1 MGNAFSDNSQNSN
14 IGHRARKMLNVRPGS
29 NHTDHQTIKFSRG
42 DLVNTV
48 SSLDLNSVFEQHGGS
63 KNIDLHNIPSRNRYE
78 DYATTKTM
86 KPFAGGSRGVIG
98 AVSSSNGDLS
108 AIKNMIMGT
117 QTGGGSCGKPDTAT
131 PSASKSVGCGC
142 ETNEV
147 LQNGGKLDLA
157 SLLVLQNN
165 LSAAST
171 SYNPLNSMTPL
182 HGGNFDLTSESSSL
196 NILTDSAI
204 MAGGANNSRRM
215 FSVTSPFTETHNGLT
230 ATSPFNQSQMN
241 QLGGGLLSSTSYSE
255 NNGFSATSTFNQSQ
269 NNQFGGVFSAT
280 STFNENQDNQFGG
293 ALSTTSSMPINYDN
307 LIGGKNKKAKAKIV
321 RRSSASSSTNSTS
334 ISSLS
339 RSTKSSNP
347 SSSTIMNDMD
357 DSSESTAS
365 ESESNEDDIIARAL
379 KSDHHENVMRR
390 DLSRL
395 SSDKHA
401 NKEKKHSKKSS
412 DSSSSTMTIS
422 GSTST
427 NSTSKSGSS
436 SATSISSSET
446 PNEAIAKVGMARFN
460 NILLT
465 SPNNDTV
472 SDSLINAKQFY
483 SSDHGD
489 LYSSSSNFLRNNIN
503 KNRLR

>member
-1 MGNAFSDNSQNSN
+1 MGNTFSDNSQNSN

-63 KNIDLHNIPSRNRYE
+63 KNIDLHNIPSRNRYD
-78 DYATTKTM
+78 DYTTTTKI
-86 KPFAGGSRGVIG
+86 KHLAGGSRGVIG

-108 AIKNMIMGT
+108 IIKNMIMGT
-117 QTGGGSCGKPDTAT
+117 QAGGSYGNSNTVNTQK
-131 PSASKSVGCGC
+131 SANCGC

-147 LQNGGKLDLA
+147 LQDGGKLDLA
-157 SLLVLQNN
+157 SLLLLQNN
-165 LSAAST
+165 LNSAST

-182 HGGNFDLTSESSSL
+182 HGGSLDLTSDSSTL
-196 NILTDSAI
+196 NILTDSPI
-204 MAGGANNSRRM
+204 MAGGANNNSRRM
-215 FSVTSPFTETHNGLT
+215 FSATSPFTETHNGLT

-241 QLGGGLLSSTSYSE
+241 QYGGGLLSSTSYSDNQNFSATSTFNQS
-255 NNGFSATSTFNQSQ
+255 NNQFGGALSATSTFNQSQ
-269 NNQFGGVFSAT
+269 NNQFGGALSAT
-280 STFNENQDNQFGG
+280 ST
-293 ALSTTSSMPINYDN
+293 MPINYDN
-307 LIGGKNKKAKAKIV
+307 LIGGKNKNKKEKSKAKIV
-321 RRSSASSSTNSTS
+321 KRSSASSSSTKSTS
-334 ISSLS
+334 ISSIS
-339 RSTKSSNP
+339 RTSNP
-347 SSSTIMNDMD
+347 SSTTIMNDMD

-365 ESESNEDDIIARAL
+365 ESESNEGDIIARAL
-379 KSDHHENVMRR
+379 KSDHHENEIRR

-395 SSDKHA
+395 TSDKDTKKQ
-401 NKEKKHSKKSS
+401 NKQGKKSS
-412 DSSSSTMTIS
+412 DSSSSTMS

-427 NSTSKSGSS
+427 NETSKSGSS
-436 SATSISSSET
+436 SATTLSSSET

>member
-1 MGNAFSDNSQNSN
+1 MGNTFSDNSQNSN
-14 IGHRARKMLNVRPGS
+14 IGRRARKMLNVRPGS

-63 KNIDLHNIPSRNRYE
+63 KKIDLHNIPSRNRYD
-78 DYATTKTM
+78 DYGTTKTM

-117 QTGGGSCGKPDTAT
+117 QNGGSCGNPGTPALPDTR
-131 PSASKSVGCGC
+131 SAGCGC

-147 LQNGGKLDLA
+147 LQEGGKLDLA
-157 SLLVLQNN
+157 SLLLLQNN
-165 LSAAST
+165 LSEAST

-182 HGGNFDLTSESSSL
+182 HGGNLDLNSESEL
-196 NILTDSAI
+196 NILANSPI
-204 MAGGANNSRRM
+204 MMGGSNNDARRM

-241 QLGGGLLSSTSYSE
+241 QFGGGILSTTSYSDNE
-255 NNGFSATSTFNQSQ
+255 AFSATSAFNQSQ
-269 NNQFGGVFSAT
+269 MNQFGGGLSTTSAL
-280 STFNENQDNQFGG
+280 NQTQMGG
-293 ALSTTSSMPINYDN
+293 ALSATSNMPINYDM
-307 LIGGKNKKAKAKIV
+307 LIGGKNKNKNKKATIV
-321 RRSSASSSTNSTS
+321 KRSSASSSSTKSTS
-334 ISSLS
+334 ISSIT
-339 RSTKSSNP
+339 RSSNP

-357 DSSESTAS
+357 DSSESTES

-379 KSDHHENVMRR
+379 KSDHHENVIRR

-395 SSDKHA
+395 SSDKHV

-412 DSSSSTMTIS
+412 DSSSSSTITAS
-422 GSTST
+422 ASTST
-427 NSTSKSGSS
+427 NDTSKSGST
-436 SATSISSSET
+436 SATTISSSET

-489 LYSSSSNFLRNNIN
+489 LYSSPSNFLRNRIN
-503 KNRLR
+503 QNRLR

>member
-48 SSLDLNSVFEQHGGS
+48 SALDLNSVFEQHGGS
-63 KNIDLHNIPSRNRYE
+63 KNIDLHNIPSRNRYD
-78 DYATTKTM
+78 DYTTTTKI
-86 KPFAGGSRGVIG
+86 KHLAGGSRGVIG
-98 AVSSSNGDLS
+98 AMSSSNGDLS
-108 AIKNMIMGT
+108 IIKNMIMGT
-117 QTGGGSCGKPDTAT
+117 QAGGGSCGKPDTVIPVPA
-131 PSASKSVGCGC
+131 PNSVGCGC
-142 ETNEV
+142 ETNGV
-147 LQNGGKLDLA
+147 LQDGGKLDLA
-157 SLLVLQNN
+157 SLLLLQNS
-165 LSAAST
+165 LSNAST

-182 HGGNFDLTSESSSL
+182 HGGSLDLTSESSTL
-196 NILTDSAI
+196 NILTDSPI
-204 MAGGANNSRRM
+204 MAGGANNNARRM
-215 FSVTSPFTETHNGLT
+215 FSATSPFTETHNGLT

-241 QLGGGLLSSTSYSE
+241 QLGGGLLSTTSSYSDNE
-255 NNGFSATSTFNQSQ
+255 NFSATSTFNQSH
-269 NNQFGGVFSAT
+269 
-280 STFNENQDNQFGG
+280 NQFGG
-293 ALSTTSSMPINYDN
+293 ALSATSTMPINYDN
-307 LIGGKNKKAKAKIV
+307 LIGGKNKKVKSKANIV
-321 RRSSASSSTNSTS
+321 KRSSASSSSTKSTS
-334 ISSLS
+334 ISSIS
-339 RSTKSSNP
+339 RTSNP
-347 SSSTIMNDMD
+347 SSTTIMNDMD

-379 KSDHHENVMRR
+379 KSDHQENVIRR

-401 NKEKKHSKKSS
+401 KKEIKQGKKSS
-412 DSSSSTMTIS
+412 DSSSSTMTAS

-427 NSTSKSGSS
+427 NETSKSGSS
-436 SATSISSSET
+436 SATTLSSSET